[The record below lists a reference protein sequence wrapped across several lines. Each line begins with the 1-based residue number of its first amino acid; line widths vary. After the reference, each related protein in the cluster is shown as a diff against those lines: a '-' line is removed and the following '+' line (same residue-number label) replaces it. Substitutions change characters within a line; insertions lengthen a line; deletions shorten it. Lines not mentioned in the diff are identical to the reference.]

1 MFVDASALCA
11 ILLSEEDGL
20 AYAAKIRDADAPM
33 TSALAVFE
41 TVAAVARVAS
51 GGVAAARTDVADL
64 LRAARIRM
72 VAIGDAERELALD
85 AFDRYGKGRHPARL
99 NMGDCFAYACARTH
113 GVALLFKGD
122 DFGLTDIAAG

>member
-72 VAIGDAERELALD
+72 LAIGDAERERRGQLVDGGL
-85 AFDRYGKGRHPARL
+85 PSPQARQ
-99 NMGDCFAYACARTH
+99 NGPPR
-113 GVALLFKGD
+113 GVGQGAEDVVEGGGGHTL
-122 DFGLTDIAAG
+122 